1 MANLKIKRCF
11 RIETRVGKGVVELMF
26 PSEGLNRSEGFP
38 ASLKGHP
45 PGHLDVCCS
54 STRMSCGFSMD
65 VDVVAQ
71 AALHHHITEVPFSRL
86 RQVREPT
93 ALATRGSDQIVFVGG
108 QSKPVFGLAPR

>member
-71 AALHHHITEVPFSRL
+71 AALHTKNLKFHWHVDERKSAETPAVVEHSIAN
-86 RQVREPT
+86 
-93 ALATRGSDQIVFVGG
+93 ALHLI
-108 QSKPVFGLAPR
+108 L

>member
-1 MANLKIKRCF
+1 
-11 RIETRVGKGVVELMF
+11 
-26 PSEGLNRSEGFP
+26 
-38 ASLKGHP
+38 
-45 PGHLDVCCS
+45 
-54 STRMSCGFSMD
+54 MD